1 MTHGTL
7 ARWLRSS
14 RGVESRRALPEST
27 LRWCRGFGGALPE
40 RFWVHEDG
48 AAQAAAE
55 WLGCPAFTRGDHIY
69 LGGVPPELHA
79 HVLRHEI
86 VHVAQVEHAR
96 RTGSVAPRACVEAE
110 AERLA
115 ASPMAQPVRYGA
127 DPGGSHGLWW
137 VPIGIGL
144 YILLRPSVANAPG
157 PRSPLIK
164 SPSLTQITFESLAL
178 FAVPGGAIA
187 LGGRLGFGFFG
198 SMALAGAAGN
208 VSLRGVQDV
217 ANGVPS
223 PPLMYVFDATTGAII
238 GFVVPGGFRL
248 LGRVGTL
255 GFDRLATYGLV
266 RADIAVTERLA
277 EAAAKAPLDAVAAQR
292 ILNSAGLGA
301 RVSTWWLDRRGLI
314 VLYRGQAM
322 ATEQI
327 LSPLARGPGG
337 VAASEQM
344 VARMRA
350 LGLDD
355 MKIGGYTAVWH
366 TQPIPPQFAPFGMAW
381 EPLGSVGIP
390 TTRLP
395 GIAANFGEEGVIYV
409 LRVPRDLAITPIGW
423 GGLQLE
429 NEFVILNSMPA
440 GSIVKVIPASRIPP
454 LIVDDAGLLMLGGG
468 PP

>member
-1 MTHGTL
+1 
-7 ARWLRSS
+7 LR
-14 RGVESRRALPEST
+14 G
-27 LRWCRGFGGALPE
+27 
-40 RFWVHEDG
+40 
-48 AAQAAAE
+48 
-55 WLGCPAFTRGDHIY
+55 
-69 LGGVPPELHA
+69 

-127 DPGGSHGLWW
+127 DPGGSYGLWW

-144 YILLRPSVANAPG
+144 YILLRPGVANAPG
-157 PRSPLIK
+157 PRSPIIK

-178 FAVPGGAIA
+178 FAIPGGAIS
-187 LGGRLGFGFFG
+187 LGGRLGFGFLG
-198 SMALAGAAGN
+198 SMAFAGAVGN

-217 ANGVPS
+217 ANGAPS

-248 LGRVGTL
+248 IGRVGTF

-301 RVSTWWLDRRGLI
+301 RVSNWWLDRRGLI

-322 ATEQI
+322 ATDQI
-327 LSPLARGPGG
+327 LSPLARGLGG

-344 VARMRA
+344 VARMRLFGITDLEMA
-350 LGLDD
+350 GF
-355 MKIGGYTAVWH
+355 TAKWH
-366 TQPIPPQFAPFGMAW
+366 LNPAPSYFPPELAGM
-381 EPLGSVGIP
+381 PLGAVGIP

-395 GIAANFGEEGVIYV
+395 GIAANFGEEGVVYV
-409 LRVPRDLAITPIGW
+409 LRMPRGLALEAVGWQGLAI
-423 GGLQLE
+423 E
-429 NEFVILNSMPA
+429 KEYVILNSVPS
-440 GSIVKVIPASRIPP
+440 GSIVRVIPASQLAPIT
-454 LIVDDAGLLMLGGG
+454 VNEAGLLVPGTRL
-468 PP
+468 P